1 MKSYGPDGTQSIL
14 RKKCKH
20 GLSTVSFCDHKCN
33 YFMFI
38 CLMVII
44 SVLNVKHANK
54 MHLRSFFPHQ
64 FSIFLSELKNRKMSG
79 EDVQGWATECHGSTW
94 GVAPV
99 LDAAAQDCLPT
110 GGDMG
115 TALSLCSHCVRVG
128 SPRVAEQNSLLG
140 CDNAEGLN
148 QREGCTACYWR
159 GTLLFSYHVCFHL
172 KLSGFED

>member
-1 MKSYGPDGTQSIL
+1 
-14 RKKCKH
+14 
-20 GLSTVSFCDHKCN
+20 
-33 YFMFI
+33 MFI
-38 CLMVII
+38 CLTVII

-94 GVAPV
+94 DVAPV

-115 TALSLCSHCVRVG
+115 TALSLCCVWAL
-128 SPRVAEQNSLLG
+128 PKWQNRTPSS
-140 CDNAEGLN
+140 DVTM
-148 QREGCTACYWR
+148 QK
-159 GTLLFSYHVCFHL
+159 V
-172 KLSGFED
+172 